1 LRLNKCKEMREDVE
15 HMKKYI
21 DRVLEYKN
29 RTIDKLL
36 EELEM
41 AEDQYGH
48 NFQAHVTHID
58 QIIASHVKYM
68 QLLEEQYQKDLEQ
81 LLETAGKEQD
91 ELAGKNL
98 EQHQHLQ
105 TVIFGEES
113 RAKAGAKAD
122 RERYLKKKEEV
133 TSTVCNRFISN

>member
-1 LRLNKCKEMREDVE
+1 MREDVE

-58 QIIASHVKYM
+58 QII
-68 QLLEEQYQKDLEQ
+68 
-81 LLETAGKEQD
+81 GW
-91 ELAGKNL
+91 
-98 EQHQHLQ
+98 
-105 TVIFGEES
+105 
-113 RAKAGAKAD
+113 
-122 RERYLKKKEEV
+122 
-133 TSTVCNRFISN
+133 